1 MWLVFKP
8 TQNASLPPILRE
20 HIILLQPKPTA
31 KIQTNVRIPNTV
43 SFFARLNGFYGYYMG
58 SKRVRERCSI
68 RGFFSEAE
76 LELAVNGMHG
86 LVKPFGIKKGLYEES
101 RRVKASSRLK

>member
-1 MWLVFKP
+1 MSEFLILFPSLVDLMDFMA
-8 TQNASLPPILRE
+8 TTGNI
-20 HIILLQPKPTA
+20 
-31 KIQTNVRIPNTV
+31 
-43 SFFARLNGFYGYYMG
+43 G

-86 LVKPFGIKKGLYEES
+86 LVKPFGRKQGYEKKADE
-101 RRVKASSRLK
+101 LKRAAD

>member
-1 MWLVFKP
+1 MSEFLILFP
-8 TQNASLPPILRE
+8 SLLD
-20 HIILLQPKPTA
+20 LLDFITTTGN
-31 KIQTNVRIPNTV
+31 I
-43 SFFARLNGFYGYYMG
+43 G

-86 LVKPFGIKKGLYEES
+86 LVKPFGRMQGFAKKADE
-101 RRVKASSRLK
+101 LK

>member
-1 MWLVFKP
+1 MSEFLILFP
-8 TQNASLPPILRE
+8 SLLD
-20 HIILLQPKPTA
+20 LMDFMAT
-31 KIQTNVRIPNTV
+31 TGN
-43 SFFARLNGFYGYYMG
+43 MG
-58 SKRVRERCSI
+58 SKRVRERCSS

>member
-1 MWLVFKP
+1 MSEFLILFP
-8 TQNASLPPILRE
+8 SLLDLMDFIATTGN
-20 HIILLQPKPTA
+20 I
-31 KIQTNVRIPNTV
+31 
-43 SFFARLNGFYGYYMG
+43 G

-86 LVKPFGIKKGLYEES
+86 LVKPFGIKQGYAK
-101 RRVKASSRLK
+101 KADQLKRAAD

>member
-1 MWLVFKP
+1 
-8 TQNASLPPILRE
+8 
-20 HIILLQPKPTA
+20 
-31 KIQTNVRIPNTV
+31 
-43 SFFARLNGFYGYYMG
+43 MG